1 MEIGAIKTVAN
12 GTISPNAQK
21 NSESES
27 LKQTETASE
36 VAERAERDGEKAEIS
51 RERFSDL
58 VSNLNESAQTLKMQ
72 LRFGYSEDI
81 KGLYLSVLDAKSGD
95 IIRQIPS
102 EQAIKFIARMREV
115 AGLLLEER
123 V

>member
-1 MEIGAIKTVAN
+1 MEIN
-12 GTISPNAQK
+12 GISSGISPIAVNAGQETRR
-21 NSESES
+21 NERV
-27 LKQTETASE
+27 KQTDSSQEIAR
-36 VAERAERDGEKAEIS
+36 RAEKAGEEAQIS
-51 RERFSDL
+51 RERFEEL
-58 VSNLNESAQTLKMQ
+58 VSNLNESAQTLRMQ

-81 KGLYLSVLDAKSGD
+81 KGLYLSVLDAESGD

-115 AGLLLEER
+115 AGLLLDER

>member
-1 MEIGAIKTVAN
+1 MEIGGVSSTLSSAVA
-12 GTISPNAQK
+12 SQK
-21 NSESES
+21 QEARQNERV
-27 LKQTETASE
+27 KQTES
-36 VAERAERDGEKAEIS
+36 AEEIALRAEKAGEEAQIN
-51 RERFSDL
+51 RERFADL
-58 VSNLNESAQTLKMQ
+58 VSNLNDSAQTLRMQ

-115 AGLLLEER
+115 AGLLLDQR
-123 V
+123 A

>member
-1 MEIGAIKTVAN
+1 MEIGGISSVLPSATGGAAQEARAN
-12 GTISPNAQK
+12 EQSRQASSVQEIADRAVEDGVEAQI
-21 NSESES
+21 N
-27 LKQTETASE
+27 
-36 VAERAERDGEKAEIS
+36 
-51 RERFSDL
+51 RERFVDL
-58 VSNLNESAQTLKMQ
+58 IANLNDSAQALRMQ

>member
-1 MEIGAIKTVAN
+1 MELGAIKTVSN

-21 NSESES
+21 NSGSES

-36 VAERAERDGEKAEIS
+36 VAERAEKDGEKAEIS